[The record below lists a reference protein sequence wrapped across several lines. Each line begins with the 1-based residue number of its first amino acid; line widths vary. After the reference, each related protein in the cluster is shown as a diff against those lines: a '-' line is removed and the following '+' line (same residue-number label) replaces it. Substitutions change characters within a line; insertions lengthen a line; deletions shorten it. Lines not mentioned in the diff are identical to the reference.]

1 MGLSR
6 LQRRVMLVSIVECRS
21 IASPV
26 FGRESTRTGS
36 AQHLA
41 PAALHS
47 LPLALALSQFRRS
60 TRPPGRSSRPWD
72 IQLVPET
79 FNSSPG
85 RSTCS
90 ATCMIAPRA
99 SQCLGVI
106 CRGEE
111 GVQQRQMNACT
122 APPLPITMLHTQ
134 QTQLTEHGHFG
145 Q

>member
-1 MGLSR
+1 MVQPGLGLSR

-60 TRPPGRSSRPWD
+60 TRPQD
-72 IQLVPET
+72 VHLVPGT